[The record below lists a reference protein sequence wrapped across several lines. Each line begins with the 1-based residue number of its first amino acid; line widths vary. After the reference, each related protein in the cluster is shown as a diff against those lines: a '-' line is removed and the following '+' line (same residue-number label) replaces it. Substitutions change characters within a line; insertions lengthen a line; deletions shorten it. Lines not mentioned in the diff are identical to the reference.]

1 MAVRM
6 LIRFPKNIEQELG
19 PFFPQTQFVLSTF
32 PASEHQNGK
41 LIVEIGIRYRV
52 RQAALDFLKLK
63 LSQAQ
68 HIDAEPSV
76 LPEDIQ
82 FFRNY
87 VCDVK
92 SKDLNHKY

>member
-6 LIRFPKNIEQELG
+6 LIRFPKTIEQELG
-19 PFFPQTQFVLSTF
+19 PFFPQTQLVLSSF
-32 PASEHQNGK
+32 PTSEHQNGK
-41 LIVEIGIRYRV
+41 IIVEIGIRYQV

-63 LSQAQ
+63 LRQGQ
-68 HIDAEPSV
+68 HGNAEPFI
-76 LPEDIQ
+76 LPDDIQ
-82 FFRNY
+82 YFRNY